1 MVRSLQAYVT
11 LQAERRPQAT
21 ALVDGDERVTY
32 EALANANGK
41 VDRVALRALFAEEMA
56 DDPA

>member
-11 LQAERRPQAT
+11 RQTERGPQAT
-21 ALVDGDERVTY
+21 ALVDGDGRVTY
-32 EALANANGK
+32 EAPANANGK

-56 DDPA
+56 DGPA